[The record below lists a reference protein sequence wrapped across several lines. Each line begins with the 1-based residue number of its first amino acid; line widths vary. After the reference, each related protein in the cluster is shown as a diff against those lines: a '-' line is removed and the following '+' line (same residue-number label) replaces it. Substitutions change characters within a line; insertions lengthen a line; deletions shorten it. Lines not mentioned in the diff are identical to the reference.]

1 MLLESV
7 EFLIHVDD
15 WIENQ
20 GEQLNRIKATDFVA
34 NLISSSRNVKLLVT
48 SSENVEFPSL
58 GKEKITHGAFKPEQT
73 FQLLKTVW
81 KNKTVYKAWA
91 DQLSDLCSHRHPS
104 NFLPGEGGGGRNLPD
119 IPASCPIFYETVE
132 KSKNRKSFTG
142 AFFSNT
148 VASMFR
154 KVKAKSVRALS
165 RYFRMNFLSL
175 KIR

>member
-7 EFLIHVDD
+7 EFLIRVDD

-20 GEQLNRIKATDFVA
+20 GEQVNRIKATDFVA
-34 NLISSSRNVKLLVT
+34 NLISSSRNVKLFVT

-58 GKEKITHGAFKPEQT
+58 GKEKITQGAFKPEQT

-91 DQLSDLCSHRHPS
+91 DQLSDLCSHRHTG
-104 NFLPGEGGGGRNLPD
+104 NFLPGEGGGQEFARYSRKLPNFLRNSRE
-119 IPASCPIFYETVE
+119 IE
-132 KSKNRKSFTG
+132 KSFTG

-154 KVKAKSVRALS
+154 EVKAKSVTALS
-165 RYFRMNFLSL
+165 RYFGMNFLSL

>member
-91 DQLSDLCSHRHPS
+91 DQLSDLCSHRHPG
-104 NFLPGEGGGGRNLPD
+104 NFLPGEGGGGGQEFARYSRKLPNFLRNSRE
-119 IPASCPIFYETVE
+119 IE
-132 KSKNRKSFTG
+132 KSKIVHGSF
-142 AFFSNT
+142 
-148 VASMFR
+148 
-154 KVKAKSVRALS
+154 
-165 RYFRMNFLSL
+165 FLKYGRLDVS
-175 KIR
+175 

>member
-91 DQLSDLCSHRHPS
+91 DQLSDLCSHRHPG
-104 NFLPGEGGGGRNLPD
+104 NFLPGEGGGGSG
-119 IPASCPIFYETVE
+119 ICPIFPQVAQFFT
-132 KSKNRKSFTG
+132 KQSRNRKIENRSREL
-142 AFFSNT
+142 FSQIR
-148 VASMFR
+148 SPRCF
-154 KVKAKSVRALS
+154 VK
-165 RYFRMNFLSL
+165 L
-175 KIR
+175 KQNL